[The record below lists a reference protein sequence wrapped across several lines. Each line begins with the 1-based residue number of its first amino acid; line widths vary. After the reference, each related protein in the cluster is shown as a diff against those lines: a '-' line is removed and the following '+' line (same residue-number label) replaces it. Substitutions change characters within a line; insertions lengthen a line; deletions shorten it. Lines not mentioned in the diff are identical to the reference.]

1 MPPMQVKIPGP
12 QTALQGLPPE
22 TMEKVLGDMPESQR
36 AEVLQQLPDQ
46 DLEGYM
52 AWKQQQEVQYQPGQV
67 APTYTPPSAPAQKSI
82 EAGDLQSMSDP
93 DLQALAE
100 SLKAENPS
108 EADAH
113 PNAGGMLDNYGG
125 MTLREFG
132 KGALQVPELVAHG
145 LPLLF
150 GIPPQAAAQMT
161 GGLPN
166 LGGLFE
172 QGMDALGAQKPF
184 TPRER
189 LYGDALQAAG
199 STATSGGLAGLA
211 KAMMTRGGTSLMSK
225 VAPKVVESFRSNGG
239 KQLVG
244 NIAGAEAGGIAREE
258 GADGK
263 TQLLA
268 SLLGGFAPGATGM
281 GIKKLMGNPKET
293 AVTLEGYKRAGTM
306 PTAAE
311 ATNTPWLQKL
321 ESALSRTWG
330 SSGTMRGKTQQQE
343 NEIGAELAKQLNEVA
358 PGARPATAAQDARDW
373 IEKPWMKNQRLEQ
386 DTLWDRFYATQPKET
401 LIQPTRYRA
410 LLEELSSSTPN
421 AKRIENDPKYFAD
434 KDGYRE
440 TLVRTTDD
448 LKANDGKGIPFST
461 LQTIKSKVGGL
472 MEDSLF
478 KDRTIDA
485 AAEKRLYGALA
496 GDIED
501 SLKPL
506 PRPKGRFMSDK
517 DVRGWELENERRA
530 KAMAEFQTAKRAT
543 DKFHDELEMLRGV
556 IDKNGGPEK
565 VYEAAFRGAK
575 NGGTALTTLMTNLD
589 HRSGKTLAAAFIK
602 RAGNSAPGV
611 DDFSIEQFAKNW
623 SNFSP
628 EAQTAILSKFEGPTM
643 REDLDNIAKITQK
656 IASERDEYGRA
667 TKASEPVQ
675 GASRASYLGSL
686 LLGGGLG
693 SVTGGNVGTYGAA
706 LAAGFGT
713 MIAGQGLMAKLLVSP
728 KFVHWL
734 AKSSTLPKTAAPIA
748 LNQLA
753 RINQQENDPYIAEYL
768 DKMTKLSHEKSTE
781 N

>member
-22 TMEKVLGDMPESQR
+22 TMEKVLGDMPEDQQMQ
-36 AEVLQQLPDQ
+36 VLQQLPDQ
-46 DLEGYM
+46 ELEGYM
-52 AWKQQQEVQYQPGQV
+52 AWKKQQEVPYQPGQV
-67 APTYTPPSAPAQKSI
+67 TPTYAPPSAPAEKAIQ
-82 EAGDLQSMSDP
+82 AGDLQSMSDP
-93 DLQALAE
+93 DLEALAE
-100 SLKAENPS
+100 RLKAENPS

-113 PNAGGMLDNYGG
+113 PSPGGILDNYGG
-125 MTLREFG
+125 MALREFG
-132 KGALQVPELVAHG
+132 KGVLQVPELVVHG
-145 LPLLF
+145 LPMLL
-150 GIPPQAAAQMT
+150 GVPPQAAAQMT
-161 GGLPN
+161 SGLPN

-172 QGMDALGAQKPF
+172 QGMDYLGAQKPA

-189 LYGDALQAAG
+189 LFGDALQATG
-199 STATSGGLAGLA
+199 STVATGGLGGLAEALMA
-211 KAMMTRGGTSLMSK
+211 KGGTSLLGKTMVK
-225 VAPKVVESFRSNGG
+225 GGEMFRSNGG
-239 KQLVG
+239 QQLIG
-244 NIAGAEAGGIAREE
+244 NVAGAEAGGIAREQ
-258 GADGK
+258 GADAK
-263 TQLLA
+263 TQLIA
-268 SLLGGFAPGATGM
+268 SLLGGFAPGGTAMGM
-281 GIKKLMGNPKET
+281 KKLMGNPKEV
-293 AVTLEGYKRAGTM
+293 AVTLERYKRAGTT

-311 ATNTPWLQKL
+311 ATNKPWMQQL
-321 ESALSRTWG
+321 EASLSKSWG

-373 IEKPWMKNQRLEQ
+373 VEGPWMKNQRESQ
-386 DTLWDRFYATQPKET
+386 DALWDEFYKTQPKKT
-401 LIQPTRYRA
+401 LIQPTKYHK
-410 LLEELSSSTPN
+410 LLEELSASTKN
-421 AKRIENDPKYFAD
+421 AKRMTNDPKYFAD
-434 KDGYRE
+434 KEGYRE
-440 TLVRTTDD
+440 SLMRVRDD
-448 LKANDGKGIPFST
+448 LKANDGKGVPFT
-461 LQTIKSKVGGL
+461 ALQQIKSKVGGM

-485 AAEKRLYGALA
+485 AAEKRLYGALT

-501 SLKPL
+501 ALQPL

-530 KAMAEFQTAKRAT
+530 KALAQFKAAKQST
-543 DKFHDELEMLRGV
+543 DEFHDQLEMLKGV

-575 NGGTALTTLMTNLD
+575 NGATALTTLMGNLD
-589 HRSGKTLAAAFIK
+589 HRSGKYLAAAFLK

-628 EAQTAILSKFEGPTM
+628 EAQTAILSKFEAPTM

-667 TKASEPVQ
+667 TKASEPTQ
-675 GASRASYLGSL
+675 GGTRATYLGSL

-693 SVTGGNVGTYGAA
+693 QVTGGNVGTYGMA
-706 LAAGFGT
+706 LAAGFGS
-713 MIAGQGLMAKLLVSP
+713 MIAAQSLTAKLMVSP

-734 AKSSTLPKTAAPIA
+734 AKSSSLPSTALPIA

-753 RINQQENDPYIAEYL
+753 RVNQQENDPYIAEYL
-768 DKMTKLSHEKSTE
+768 DRMTKLSHDKSTE
-781 N
+781 K

>member
-22 TMEKVLGDMPESQR
+22 TMEKVLGGMPEDQQMQ
-36 AEVLQQLPDQ
+36 VLQQLPDQ
-46 DLEGYM
+46 ELEGYM
-52 AWKQQQEVQYQPGQV
+52 AWKKQQEVPYQAGQV
-67 APTYTPPSAPAQKSI
+67 QPVEMPPSAPAMQ
-82 EAGDLQSMSDP
+82 AMGDGNLQAMSDA
-93 DLQALAE
+93 DLMALAE
-100 SLKAENPS
+100 KLKTEVPT

-113 PNAGGMLDNYGG
+113 PNGGGMLDNYGG
-125 MTLREFG
+125 MTLRELG
-132 KGALQVPELVAHG
+132 KGALQIPELVAHG
-145 LPLLF
+145 LPMLA
-150 GIPPQAAAQMT
+150 GVNPQAAAEMT

-172 QGMDALGAQKPF
+172 QGMDYLGARKPF

-189 LYGDALQAAG
+189 LYGDALQAVG
-199 STATSGGLAGLA
+199 STASSGGLGGLVEALAA
-211 KAMMTRGGTSLMSK
+211 KGGTSLMGQALRK
-225 VAPKVVESFRSNGG
+225 GGEALRSNGG
-239 KQLVG
+239 QQLIG
-244 NIAGAEAGGIAREE
+244 NVAGAEAGGIAREQ
-258 GADGK
+258 GADAK

-268 SLLGGFAPGATGM
+268 SILGGFFPGGAAMGM
-281 GIKKLMGNPKET
+281 KKLMGNPKEV
-293 AVTLEGYKRAGTM
+293 AVTLERYKRAGTT

-311 ATNTPWLQKL
+311 ATNTPWMQQL
-321 ESALSRTWG
+321 EASLSKSWG

-373 IEKPWMKNQRLEQ
+373 VEGPWMKNQRASQ
-386 DTLWDRFYATQPKET
+386 DALWDKFYKTQPKAT
-401 LIQPTRYRA
+401 LIQPTKYRK
-410 LLEELSSSTPN
+410 LLEELSASTEN
-421 AKRIENDPKYFAD
+421 AKRMSNDPKYFGD
-434 KDGYRE
+434 KEGYRE
-440 TLVRTTDD
+440 SLVRLRDD
-448 LKANDGKGIPFST
+448 MKVNGEKGVPFSI
-461 LQTIKSKVGGL
+461 LQTVKSKVGGL

-478 KDRTIDA
+478 KDRTIDSGN
-485 AAEKRLYGALA
+485 EKRLYGALT
-496 GDIED
+496 GDIEA
-501 SLKPL
+501 SLQPV

-530 KAMAEFQTAKRAT
+530 EALAQFKAAKQST
-543 DKFHDELEMLRGV
+543 DEFHDQLEALRGV

-575 NGGTALTTLMTNLD
+575 NGGTALTTLMSNLD
-589 HRSGKTLAAAFIK
+589 HRSGKYLAAAFFK

-628 EAQTAILSKFEGPTM
+628 EAQTAILSKFEAPTM

-667 TKASEPVQ
+667 TKASEPTQ
-675 GASRASYLGSL
+675 GGTRATYLGSL

-693 SVTGGNVGTYGAA
+693 QVTGGNVGTYGMA
-706 LAAGFGT
+706 LAAGFGS
-713 MIAGQGLMAKLLVSP
+713 MIAGQSLTAKLMTSP

-734 AKSSTLPKTAAPIA
+734 AKSSSLPSTALPIA

-753 RINQQENDPYIAEYL
+753 RVNQQENDPYIAEYL
-768 DKMTKLSHEKSTE
+768 DRMTKLSHDKSTE
-781 N
+781 K